1 MTTPRYVRLT
11 GAACWAPSVVLCVIM
26 LNLFVTGPRLYAQGR
41 EKAIAV
47 EEIAAPANVQ
57 AQSLEVSLDRPG
69 LVYEV
74 GETATITVKTAVNG
88 YLYVIYVHADGGA
101 TLLFPNKYESSNQVT
116 KGGSYRIPGER
127 AGFQLRVTAP
137 TGQGF
142 VKAFV
147 LDQPSAALQMNGGN
161 AANLLLELDLPRLD
175 ALQSELSK
183 GAGIRLGTN
192 EADANPVEPQVLADH
207 LVRITTVPA
216 GQFAKGKDRT
226 VREKK
231 RFVVAFGVG
240 VQEAGSGFRS
250 IPACTHDARE
260 FAQLMTNRYGAEA
273 TLLLDRE
280 VTAESVRRTLSEVA
294 RKTQPKDEV
303 ILFWSGHGGQVED
316 TSGDEADG
324 LDELLVPWNGKMSD
338 VAGTMILD
346 DALGRWVQ
354 DFSGCELLVI
364 LDACHSGGQARNEK
378 SISWAGDFNRFTKD
392 ITEEQATVI
401 CSSSRSELSF
411 PRKEMDLS
419 VMTHFLIEI
428 LVAQERRTVTV
439 ADIMSY
445 LEEKVPKYMKERI
458 GLEQTPVLVGNSKS
472 RIVFKK

>member
-1 MTTPRYVRLT
+1 MKTPRYVRLA
-11 GAACWAPSVVLCVIM
+11 GAACWAPWVILCVIM

-41 EKAIAV
+41 EKALTV
-47 EEIAAPANVQ
+47 ERIRAPLNAQ
-57 AQSLEVSLDRPG
+57 AQLLEVSLDQ
-69 LVYEV
+69 LNMVYEL
-74 GETATITVKTAVNG
+74 GETATITVKTEVNG
-88 YLYVIYVHADGGA
+88 FLYVIYVHTDGEA
-101 TLLFPNKYESSNQVT
+101 ELLFPNEHEPFNTVT
-116 KGGSYRIPGER
+116 KGGSYRIPGAIADFE
-127 AGFQLRVTAP
+127 LKVSPP
-137 TGQGF
+137 TGSGF

-147 LDQPSAALQMNGGN
+147 VNKPIKSLKRTGDDVGIL
-161 AANLLLELDLPRLD
+161 LDLNAKRLND
-175 ALQSELSK
+175 LQTELSK

-207 LVRITTVPA
+207 QVRITTVPA

-260 FAQLMTNRYGAEA
+260 FAQLMTGRYGAEA

-378 SISWAGDFNRFTKD
+378 SISWAGDLNRFTKD
-392 ITEEQATVI
+392 ITEEQATLI

-472 RIVFKK
+472 RIVFQK